1 MSAGAISWNIMD
13 PWYPTSFAIKEHWI
27 YDSPKDESY
36 EEWYI
41 LKLCI
46 FFFTGHEYKVEFL
59 IGSVWGW
66 TWGKE
71 YPLCTVDVKRPALEN
86 Y

>member
-13 PWYPTSFAIKEHWI
+13 PSYPTSFAIKEHWI

-46 FFFTGHEYKVEFL
+46 CFL
-59 IGSVWGW
+59 LDMN
-66 TWGKE
+66 TK
-71 YPLCTVDVKRPALEN
+71 
-86 Y
+86 